1 MRPEPVSNEIM
12 LTTEAKECKNI
23 SQDYYDSLV
32 NSLQIHIIRC
42 PSCHH
47 AGNMVIHGY
56 YHRWAKS
63 FQNTFRLRIRRLK
76 CRECG
81 KTHAILPSSLVPYCQ
96 VSTDA
101 QIQIA
106 RKVEEKTPPDV
117 LIAPESD
124 IDENNVKSVVRKYRR
139 HWRERLRSEGMSLV
153 NLNTLIRQCFA
164 FYSAQFMQIR
174 RKLNAFIP
182 DTT

>member
-12 LTTEAKECKNI
+12 LTTEAKDCKNI

-106 RKVEEKTPPDV
+106 RKVEEETPPDV

-139 HWRERLRSEGMSLV
+139 HTLPTVGRVRDFHPLETCAIGRTKLRALKHLVSRL
-153 NLNTLIRQCFA
+153 F
-164 FYSAQFMQIR
+164 
-174 RKLNAFIP
+174 
-182 DTT
+182 